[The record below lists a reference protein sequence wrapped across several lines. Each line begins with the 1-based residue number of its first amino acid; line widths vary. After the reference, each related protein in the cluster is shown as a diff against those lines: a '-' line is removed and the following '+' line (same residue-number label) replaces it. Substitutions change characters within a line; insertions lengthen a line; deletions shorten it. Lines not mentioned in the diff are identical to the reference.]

1 MIEKEKITENKVI
14 VENGKIKTI
23 LTEETQQMGMSIEEA
38 RRLGHEK
45 INKLYKMLEQNANN
59 NRT

>member
-1 MIEKEKITENKVI
+1 MIKEKIAKNKVM

-23 LTEETQQMGMSIEEA
+23 LTEETQRNGMTVEEF

-45 INKLYKMLEQNANN
+45 INKVYELLRQNGSIN
-59 NRT
+59 